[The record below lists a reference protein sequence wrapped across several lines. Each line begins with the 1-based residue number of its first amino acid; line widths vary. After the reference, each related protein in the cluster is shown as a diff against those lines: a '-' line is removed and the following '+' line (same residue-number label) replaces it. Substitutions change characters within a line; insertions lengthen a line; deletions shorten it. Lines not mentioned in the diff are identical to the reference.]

1 MKIEIPLPYHLSG
14 HSFYLRYLQRFV
26 LGPVSKCVCA
36 CMFHV
41 WKDLRVKKE
50 DECHWCPEDFSQMW
64 LSGFEFKFSIRVE
77 NSLNA

>member
-14 HSFYLRYLQRFV
+14 HSFYLCYLQRFV

-41 WKDLRVKKE
+41 WEDLRVKKE
-50 DECHWCPEDFSQMW
+50 DGATGVQ
-64 LSGFEFKFSIRVE
+64 KFSTKCGCQD
-77 NSLNA
+77 LNLSSP